1 MIPFNKPAHIGNEL
15 GYMKEAIRSGHISGN
30 GTFSKRCCELLK
42 RKFQFREVFLTSSCT
57 SALEM
62 AGLLC
67 DFREG
72 DEVIVPSFAHV
83 GTANAFV
90 RAGAKIV
97 LADSL
102 PDHPNVDPDFVKS
115 LVGPKTKAIVVIHYA
130 GMACEMMGLKR
141 LAAIHGLYL
150 IEDSAHALG
159 ASYMETHL
167 CSWGDFAAVSFHE
180 TKNIICGLG
189 GMLVVN
195 RTDKSARATRI
206 WNQGT
211 NRQEF
216 EEGHAPFYTWM
227 ETGGSFQLSDL
238 NAAYLYA
245 QLLHFE
251 QITERRLRLWQTYYD
266 NLLPLEERGYFHLPK
281 VPDRARH
288 NGHIFY
294 LLAANQD
301 LRDQLI
307 EHLGSQGYQA
317 VFHYTPLHTSPWVR
331 RNGAVFRLPHCEQVA
346 NTIIRLPLFDSLT
359 EACVL
364 GIVEAIKQWLDL
376 LP

>member
-1 MIPFNKPAHIGNEL
+1 MIPFNRPAHTGNEL
-15 GYMKEAIRSGHISGN
+15 AYIKEAIRSGHISGN
-30 GTFSKRCCELLK
+30 GAFSKKCCDLIK
-42 RKFQFREVFLTSSCT
+42 RKFQFRQVFLTPSCT

-62 AGLLC
+62 SGLLC
-67 DFREG
+67 DFQKG

-102 PDHPNVDPDFVKS
+102 PGHPNVDPDSIKS
-115 LVGPKTKAIVVIHYA
+115 LVGPKTRAIVVIHYA
-130 GMACEMMGLKR
+130 GIGCEMMALKQ
-141 LAAIHGLYL
+141 LAASHGLLL
-150 IEDSAHALG
+150 IEDAAHALG
-159 ASYMETHL
+159 ARYMDTNL

-195 RTDKSARATRI
+195 RSDKIDRATCI

-211 NRQEF
+211 DRHEF
-216 EEGHAPFYTWM
+216 EEGRTPFYTWM

-245 QLLHFE
+245 QLLRFE
-251 QITERRLRLWQTYYD
+251 QITERRLRLWQAYYD
-266 NLLPLEERGYFHLPK
+266 NLLPFEQRGYFRLPLI
-281 VPDRARH
+281 PEGARH

-294 LLAANQD
+294 LLAANRD

-307 EHLGSQGYQA
+307 EHLDRQGYQA
-317 VFHYTPLHTSPWVR
+317 VFHYVPLHTSPWAV
-331 RNGAVFRLPHCEQVA
+331 RNGMAFELSHCERVA
-346 NTIIRLPLFDSLT
+346 NTIVRLPLFDSLT
-359 EACVL
+359 EACVMA
-364 GIVEAIKQWLDL
+364 IVQSIKQWLDL